1 MGRGPRGLRVRP
13 TTSRVTI
20 APLPSSSSSRSRNS
34 HRRSCASSTN
44 IRSRFCRPGRE
55 MMQLVDFWR
64 SRHRALRRLKKPYTR
79 RTSGPTTAAIRCGWV
94 RLPMSPTHNS
104 LRPRKLSS
112 AKRHKHAFCDRIY
125 CRLDIPP
132 DEDGDMIFGKFV
144 TVIKA
149 FFNSIANALWE
160 RDPIAI
166 MRLEYDRSVEQLQ
179 EGRKGLELY
188 RGLVERVVRQTT
200 MGKSQVEKMKAEV
213 KAYLKAGDRETAGK
227 FALQLQKAEA
237 DLAQNQEQLKMHE
250 EAYENN
256 LKKIQYANKQLAE
269 VREKIERYNAD
280 LKMTAAE
287 AEIARIAGDLN
298 FDVTTDFGQIE
309 QIIHTN
315 RGKVRVAADLSSRG
329 VADIKARERVESQ
342 LAEDVLQQYEVELGL
357 KSPETTPVVE
367 GNKNLGPA
375 TDKNS

>member
-1 MGRGPRGLRVRP
+1 
-13 TTSRVTI
+13 
-20 APLPSSSSSRSRNS
+20 
-34 HRRSCASSTN
+34 
-44 IRSRFCRPGRE
+44 
-55 MMQLVDFWR
+55 
-64 SRHRALRRLKKPYTR
+64 
-79 RTSGPTTAAIRCGWV
+79 
-94 RLPMSPTHNS
+94 
-104 LRPRKLSS
+104 
-112 AKRHKHAFCDRIY
+112 
-125 CRLDIPP
+125 
-132 DEDGDMIFGKFV
+132 MIFRKFV
-144 TVIKA
+144 TVIRA

-200 MGKSQVEKMKAEV
+200 MGKSQVEKLKAEV
-213 KAYLKAGDRETAGK
+213 KSYLKAGDRETAGK

-256 LKKIQYANKQLAE
+256 LKKIQFANKQLAE

-309 QIIHTN
+309 QIIQQKIDTN

-329 VADIKARERVESQ
+329 VADIKAKERMESQ
-342 LAEDVLQQYEVELGL
+342 LAEDTLQQYEVELGL
-357 KSPETTPVVE
+357 KSPETTPVVDA
-367 GNKNLGPA
+367 NKNLGPA
-375 TDKNS
+375 TDTNRT

>member
-1 MGRGPRGLRVRP
+1 
-13 TTSRVTI
+13 
-20 APLPSSSSSRSRNS
+20 
-34 HRRSCASSTN
+34 
-44 IRSRFCRPGRE
+44 
-55 MMQLVDFWR
+55 
-64 SRHRALRRLKKPYTR
+64 
-79 RTSGPTTAAIRCGWV
+79 
-94 RLPMSPTHNS
+94 
-104 LRPRKLSS
+104 
-112 AKRHKHAFCDRIY
+112 
-125 CRLDIPP
+125 
-132 DEDGDMIFGKFV
+132 MIFQKFV
-144 TVIKA
+144 TVIRA

-166 MRLEYDRSVEQLQ
+166 MRLEYDRSVEQLK

-188 RGLVERVVRQTT
+188 RGLVERVVRQVSL
-200 MGKSQVEKMKAEV
+200 GKSQVEKLKAEV
-213 KAYLKAGDRETAGK
+213 KAYLKAGNRDTAGK
-227 FALQLQKAEA
+227 FALQLQKADA
-237 DLAQNQEQLKMHE
+237 DLAQNQEQLKLHE
-250 EAYENN
+250 DAYENN

-309 QIIHTN
+309 QIIQQKIDTN

>member
-1 MGRGPRGLRVRP
+1 
-13 TTSRVTI
+13 
-20 APLPSSSSSRSRNS
+20 
-34 HRRSCASSTN
+34 
-44 IRSRFCRPGRE
+44 
-55 MMQLVDFWR
+55 
-64 SRHRALRRLKKPYTR
+64 
-79 RTSGPTTAAIRCGWV
+79 
-94 RLPMSPTHNS
+94 
-104 LRPRKLSS
+104 
-112 AKRHKHAFCDRIY
+112 
-125 CRLDIPP
+125 
-132 DEDGDMIFGKFV
+132 MIFGKFV

-166 MRLEYDRSVEQLQ
+166 MRLEYDRSVEQLK

-188 RGLVERVVRQTT
+188 RGLVERVVRQVS
-200 MGKSQVEKMKAEV
+200 MGRSQVDKLKAEV

-237 DLAQNQEQLKMHE
+237 DLVQNQEQLKMHE

-256 LKKIQYANKQLAE
+256 LKKIQYANKQLAD

-309 QIIHTN
+309 QIIQQKIDVN

-329 VADIKARERVESQ
+329 VADIKAKERMESQ

-367 GNKNLGPA
+367 GNKNLGPE
-375 TDKNS
+375 TRNG